1 MSKSCQVGDPFL
13 YRGRRMEVR
22 SIGDNGVIV
31 ARNPE
36 TGRDVSARGELI
48 FLANEEAWG
57 ISGLTAPKE

>member
-1 MSKSCQVGDPFL
+1 
-13 YRGRRMEVR
+13 MEVR